1 MDVIFG
7 DAIERTAQFIVGM
20 GWKMRTAESM
30 REAAQKLNGMRTFLT
45 FVGAGLGEG
54 LLSHEEVKEVG
65 AKVGRKLADV
75 FEHVIGGLPA
85 AKDGTGGAESEKAV

>member
-45 FVGAGLGEG
+45 FVGAGLGEDA
-54 LLSHEEVKEVG
+54 LRLNNEILRCHQVADQLQQE
-65 AKVGRKLADV
+65 GR
-75 FEHVIGGLPA
+75 
-85 AKDGTGGAESEKAV
+85 